1 MPRYSSKYRP
11 KQDDDRMSEPRA
23 FNLENEADVKRLFS
37 ELEGYMRVSLNDGT
51 DAPGRAYAFAALRDL
66 NTRNGL
72 ERLIG
77 ALNGMFAE

>member
-1 MPRYSSKYRP
+1 
-11 KQDDDRMSEPRA
+11 MSEPRA
-23 FNLENEADVKRLFS
+23 FILESEAEVKRLFS

-51 DAPGRAYAFAALRDL
+51 DASGRAFAFAALCEI

-77 ALNGMFAE
+77 ALNGAFAE